1 MIVPKDVYNSIVKL
15 TISNLE
21 VDYDI
26 PFNTSEQSMSV
37 GTGFMISSNELI
49 TAAHVVKEC
58 MNVTINFPISGKKIY
73 KGKIICVY
81 PDFDIA
87 LLRLVDF
94 TVDKWLSLGDSDKLQ
109 LGEPVYA
116 IGYPND
122 SDQPINTKGTISG
135 LRDDNIQTDA
145 ALNGGN
151 SGGPLM
157 NDEHQVVGV
166 NSSIFADSNSAGFSI
181 PIQYYHKVADRMKRS
196 RDGIIYKACMGL
208 TTQNINPDMGQIIE
222 QCGVPAEQG
231 IRILHL
237 SKNSKLREQ
246 GVQKDDILLS
256 LNNSLID
263 TFGEI
268 SVPWSI
274 GKVPYS
280 SLIKRKNPGDQIRL
294 QILSFKTKQIREVSY
309 VLQGSNEVVPIRD
322 CFPHVERVEYEMY
335 GGMVFMNLSMDHLM
349 MDKYIYL
356 SHYIMENRLDEPRVI
371 ITHIFPDSEVVPFEV
386 LQSGNIIKTINGKK
400 IRTLDDI
407 RSAFSKSVTRHGNK
421 YLYLKTNTDQVL
433 YRKLDNI
440 FKEDLKISKSYRFDL
455 SPSWKKCYSA
465 HRARSAHGAHLA

>member
-15 TISNLE
+15 TISNLD

-26 PFNTSEQSMSV
+26 PFNTSEQSMSI
-37 GTGFMISSNELI
+37 GTGFMISASELI

-58 MNVTINFPISGKKIY
+58 MNVSITFPISGKKIY
-73 KGKIICVY
+73 KGEIICVY

-94 TVDKWLSLGDSDKLQ
+94 SVDKWLSLGDSDKLQ

-116 IGYPND
+116 IGYPDD

-151 SGGPLM
+151 SGGPLL
-157 NDEHQVVGV
+157 NEQHQVVGV
-166 NSSIFADSNSAGFSI
+166 NSSIFANSNSAGFSI
-181 PIQYYHKVADRMKRS
+181 PIQYYHKAADRMKTS
-196 RDGIIYKACMGL
+196 KDGIIFKPCMGL
-208 TTQNINPDMGQIIE
+208 TTQNINPDMGDIIE
-222 QCGVPAEQG
+222 KCGVSAEQG
-231 IRILHL
+231 VRILHV
-237 SKNSKLREQ
+237 SKRSKLREQ
-246 GVQKDDILLS
+246 GVRQDDILLA
-256 LNNSLID
+256 LNDTPID

-268 SVPWSI
+268 SVKWSI
-274 GKVPYS
+274 GKVPFS
-280 SLIKRKNPGDQIRL
+280 SLIKRKNPGDKVRL
-294 QILSFKTKQIREVSY
+294 QILSFKTKQIREISY
-309 VLQGSNEVVPIRD
+309 SLQGSNMVVPIRD
-322 CFPHVERVEYEMY
+322 CFPHIEQVDYEIY

-349 MDKYIYL
+349 MDRYIYL

-371 ITHIFPDSEVVPFEV
+371 LTHIFPDSEVVPFAV
-386 LQSGNIIKTINGKK
+386 LQPGNIIKTVNGKR

-407 RSAFSKSVTRHGNK
+407 RSAFAEPVTRHDSK
-421 YLYLKTNTDQVL
+421 YLYLRTNTKQVL

-440 FKEDLKISKSYRFDL
+440 FKEDLKISKSYQFDL
-455 SPSWKKCYSA
+455 SPSWKACYQA
-465 HRARSAHGAHLA
+465 HSSQGAYISDR